1 MYQIMDLNNNIMQ
14 HHANDVDPVLMSTH
28 YSYTIKTQII
38 IYLQYHICYEINVYK
53 LLTCG
58 IC

>member
-1 MYQIMDLNNNIMQ
+1 MNNIMQ
-14 HHANDVDPVLMSTH
+14 HHANNVDPVHIIPAH
-28 YSYTIKTQII
+28 YSYTNTGDN
-38 IYLQYHICYEINVYK
+38 LEQYHICYKINVYK